1 MSDATNKRR
10 SRTIGFVV
18 GLAVLVAVPALGLGA
33 FAAADTSSGGSNSP
47 DSEASATPVS
57 TGPRHMLTD
66 AQKQCLSDH
75 GVSLPEPSAT
85 GERPQFSPEQRD
97 ALRAA
102 AEACGIE
109 FPHPGPGTE
118 QPQTA

>member
-1 MSDATNKRR
+1 MGDATTRR
-10 SRTIGFVV
+10 TSRTIGFVV
-18 GLAVLVAVPALGLGA
+18 GLAALAAVPALGLGA
-33 FAAADTSSGGSNSP
+33 FAAADTGSSGTSGFDPES
-47 DSEASATPVS
+47 SATPVS
-57 TGPRHMLTD
+57 SGPRRMLTD

-75 GVSLPEPSAT
+75 GVTLPQPPAS

-109 FPHPGPGTE
+109 FRHPGPGTE